1 MAEPNPLDT
10 SGLANSLADAIRRQ
24 ADEQSN
30 RGRNNNNGG
39 GGQPKSPLDQLIEQ
53 IQSINVEATP
63 YETLLQQAT
72 GAAGAEYD
80 PLIAQL
86 ESEIASTTKRGEA
99 NQQEARDMYN
109 ALAQDIAAEMPQITN
124 QMAQA
129 SQATEQRYNQTQ
141 QELQQQYSQQAQA
154 QAELF
159 KQLGIQAAAP
169 EASQQAMEDQAYY
182 QQQSQTEEDAALRM
196 LEEMENADISYN
208 RQTAQNTRLAG
219 ENTAQDIASQL
230 EEYLAAANSKL
241 TGLEAGRSS
250 AISAMLAE
258 LQQSDAERINE
269 AEQNEYDQLMDLFKL
284 QQEMESDA
292 SQSSL
297 FSGTS
302 GPSGAS
308 NYLSEIYGPNDSFTS
323 DSIMEAINDVMSTPQ
338 VVAGEYETENTDQYG
353 NPVVNEVTDEY
364 MMDLLRQRLQEGD
377 LNPDTSPLFNTQY
390 STVDV
395 NNAINALLAYLGKL
409 E

>member
-196 LEEMENADISYN
+196 LEEMENADVSYN